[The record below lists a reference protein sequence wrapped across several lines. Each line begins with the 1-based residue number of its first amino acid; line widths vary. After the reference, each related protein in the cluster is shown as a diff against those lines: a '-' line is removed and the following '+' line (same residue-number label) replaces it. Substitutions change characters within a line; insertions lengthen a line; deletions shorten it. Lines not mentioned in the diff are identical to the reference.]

1 MIALAAFIVVVLL
14 LVFFTGTTT
23 KTGYASADDA
33 YIEPAVYEDVITA
46 EEQEYI
52 LKTAEPLF
60 ARSSVVGSDKPSDA
74 RTSETAWIHKDD
86 AVVGP
91 MMQRIC
97 DQFGVPVEN
106 AESLQIVKYKPGTYY
121 REHHDSCCDDNDTC
135 KNFAGTAGQRIRT
148 ILLYLNDNFTGG
160 ETGFPTLDKKLK
172 APPRGA
178 LVFHPM
184 SKDNPGACH
193 PKALHAGLPVESGEK
208 YICNIWVRENKWA

>member
-1 MIALAAFIVVVLL
+1 MIALAAFVVIVLILVVLL
-14 LVFFTGTTT
+14 GTTT
-23 KTGYASADDA
+23 KTGYASENDD
-33 YIEPAVYEDVITA
+33 YIEPSIHENVITE
-46 EEQEYI
+46 EEQQYI
-52 LKTAEPLF
+52 LKTAEPMF

-97 DQFGVPVEN
+97 DQFGVPLEN

-135 KNFAGTAGQRIRT
+135 KNFAGSAGQRIRT
-148 ILLYLNDNFTGG
+148 ILLYLNDDFTGG

-184 SKDNPGACH
+184 AKDHPSACH
-193 PKALHAGLPVESGEK
+193 PKALHAGLPVQTGEK
-208 YICNIWVRENKWA
+208 YICNIWIREKKWA

>member
-1 MIALAAFIVVVLL
+1 MIGLAAFIVVVLL
-14 LVFFTGTTT
+14 LVFFTGATT
-23 KTGYASADDA
+23 KTGYASVEDD

-91 MMQRIC
+91 MMKRIC

-121 REHHDSCCDDNDTC
+121 REHHDSCCDENDTC
-135 KNFAGTAGQRIRT
+135 KNFSSSAGQRIRT

-184 SKDNPGACH
+184 AKDHPSACH
-193 PKALHAGLPVESGEK
+193 PKALHAGLPVETGEK

>member
-1 MIALAAFIVVVLL
+1 MIALAAFVIIVLLVVL
-14 LVFFTGTTT
+14 FDARTT
-23 KTGYASADDA
+23 KTGYASDDDD
-33 YIEPAVYEDVITA
+33 YIEPSVHENVITE
-46 EEQEYI
+46 EEQQYI
-52 LKTAEPLF
+52 LKTAEPMF
-60 ARSSVVGSDKPSDA
+60 TRSSVVGADKPSDA

-86 AVVGP
+86 AIVGP

-97 DQFGVPVEN
+97 DQFGVPLDN

-135 KNFAGTAGQRIRT
+135 KNFAGSAGQRIRT
-148 ILLYLNDNFTGG
+148 ILLYLNDDFTGG
-160 ETGFPTLDKKLK
+160 ETSFPTLDKKLK

-184 SKDNPGACH
+184 AKHHPEACH

-208 YICNIWVRENKWA
+208 YICNIWIREKKWA

>member
-1 MIALAAFIVVVLL
+1 MIALAAFVTVLL
-14 LVFFTGTTT
+14 LLLFFMEAGT

-33 YIEPAVYEDVITA
+33 YIDPEVYEDVIT
-46 EEQEYI
+46 EEEREYI
-52 LKTAEPLF
+52 LKTAEPMF

-86 AVVGP
+86 PVVGP

-97 DQFGVPVEN
+97 DKFGVPLEN
-106 AESLQIVKYKPGTYY
+106 SESLQIVKYKPGTYY
-121 REHHDSCCDDNDTC
+121 REHHDSCCDENDTC

-208 YICNIWVRENKWA
+208 YICNIWIREKKWA